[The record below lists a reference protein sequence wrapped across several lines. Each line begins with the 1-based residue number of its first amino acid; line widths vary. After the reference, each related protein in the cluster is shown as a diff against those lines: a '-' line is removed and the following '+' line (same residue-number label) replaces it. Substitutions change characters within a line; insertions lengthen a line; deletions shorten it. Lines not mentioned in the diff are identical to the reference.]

1 MGLTQWVA
9 DAAVKR
15 VHVMIVEV
23 PGSALLRMRAE
34 AAVTARG
41 WVLAGSPADTDALL
55 VCGRPHAQLR
65 GLIDAVW
72 EQIPAPRTQATVNDP
87 SDLASTLDA
96 IVADLA
102 DTAAQRE
109 RARRAQTQAAATASA
124 DGHAE
129 HGEGMV
135 GDDSDSAAEDMDH
148 SGHDI
153 ESSGDDSD
161 SAEDMDHSD
170 HDMDHSGHDMDMS
183 GPGGIPLA
191 EGAEDRDGLEMDATH
206 LTLGPI
212 LADWPAVLVLHCTL
226 HGDVVADA
234 EVEWWG
240 VDEPSGAAVRDEA
253 ARACDAASRVLAVA
267 GWEPMAAR
275 VRRIR
280 NDILGGV
287 PTDRIQPRLTAVT
300 RRIEQSRTLAWTT
313 DGIARP
319 GAVDPRR
326 ALTNW
331 LRTCSVLLDPA
342 TPSPAGR
349 PQPAP
354 DAGSTAEAI
363 RSAVLGHELSAVR
376 LLVASLGL
384 DHAIAREAVAHG

>member
-1 MGLTQWVA
+1 MGVSQWMT

-55 VCGRPHAQLR
+55 VCGMPHAALR

-72 EQIPAPRTQATVNDP
+72 QQVPAPRVHTTVTDP

-102 DTAAQRE
+102 DTAGQRA
-109 RARRAQTQAAATASA
+109 RARRARTQGADTATP
-124 DGHAE
+124 DEHAE
-129 HGEGMV
+129 HDMEMA
-135 GDDSDSAAEDMDH
+135 GDDSEHSGGDDHAGHDMDH
-148 SGHDI
+148 AG
-153 ESSGDDSD
+153 
-161 SAEDMDHSD
+161 

-191 EGAEDRDGLEMDATH
+191 EGSADRDGLEMDATH

-212 LADWPAVLVLHCTL
+212 LPDWPAALVLHCTL

-234 EVEWWG
+234 EAEWWG
-240 VDEPSGAAVRDEA
+240 VDEASGASVRDDA
-253 ARACDAASRVLAVA
+253 ARMCDAASRVLAVA
-267 GWEPMAAR
+267 GWDPMAAR

-280 NDILGGV
+280 NDILSGV
-287 PTDRIQPRLTAVT
+287 STDTIHSRLTAVM
-300 RRIEQSRTLAWTT
+300 RRIERSRTLAWTT
-313 DGIARP
+313 ADLARLD
-319 GAVDPRR
+319 AVDPRR
-326 ALTNW
+326 ALMDW
-331 LRTCSVLLDPA
+331 LRTCSELLDPA
-342 TPSPAGR
+342 APSAPGR

-354 DAGSTAEAI
+354 DAGSPAEAI
-363 RSAVLGHELSAVR
+363 RSAVLGHDLSVVR
-376 LLVASLGL
+376 LLVAALGL
-384 DHAIAREAVAHG
+384 DHAIAREAVARE